1 MVKKPST
8 TKTIRR
14 QSNTPS
20 FRIVFEADEELE
32 QFGPNALSV
41 FALSLYLR
49 LDDLEEF
56 AANSIVE
63 GPNDKKLDICY
74 ISIADGLAVMVQSYL
89 SPHWNRS
96 AARENKASDL
106 NTAMAWLLSA
116 DEREVPPHLKS
127 KAIDLRRAIV
137 SGEINRIELLFIHN
151 CPESVNVER
160 ELKVVAA
167 ATKSKIAALDRS
179 ASRNLTIAHRELGLK
194 GIEDL
199 YKSRDSEILV
209 DRLIT
214 LPAKTHIQQRGMG
227 WRAILVTVPGHWLQ
241 GLYSEHGDRL
251 FSANYRDFL
260 GSTSRKGNINN
271 AITKTTES
279 EPDNFWVYNNGVTAL
294 THKIRLGKPK
304 RIRGISIINGAQ
316 TTGSL
321 SEAAREKTKR
331 ASVMLRVVEC
341 SDKRLIDKI
350 IRYNNTQNDIKPA
363 DKRSKDQI
371 QKRLQ
376 EDFGAFGI
384 IYAHRRSSVRT
395 QRGAITAAS
404 LGAALCAFHGDP
416 QTAYRNAKE
425 IFDVDDVYDRVFPR
439 GIRAEHIF
447 LVRALSSAIDKVKA
461 QLKSRISDGAAT
473 DTDLDQYEVLKF
485 SASKHFLFY
494 LIGELADQI
503 MNRHVAD
510 KYSWLC
516 RKDVIKADNTSL
528 MKAWKETLGAILPH
542 VSMLVKAKGAD
553 AFYDVP
559 RNKEMSR
566 DIATQTKALIASLPV
581 LSGQFQSLRD
591 RTSI

>member
-1 MVKKPST
+1 MRSKTST
-8 TKTIRR
+8 GKRL
-14 QSNTPS
+14 QGQANTLS
-20 FRIVFEADEELE
+20 FKSVFEADDELE
-32 QFGPNALSV
+32 QFGSNSLSM

-49 LDDLEEF
+49 LDDLGEF

-63 GPNDKKLDICY
+63 GPNDKKLDIFY
-74 ISIADGLAVMVQSYL
+74 LSIADGLAVMVQSYL
-89 SPHWNRS
+89 SPDWNRI
-96 AARENKASDL
+96 AARESKASDL

-116 DEREVPPHLKS
+116 DQREVPPHLKS

-151 CPESVNVER
+151 CPESKNVER
-160 ELKVVAA
+160 ELKVVAT
-167 ATKSKIAALDRS
+167 ATKSKVAALDFD
-179 ASRNLTIAHRELGLK
+179 ASRRITIAHRELGLK

-214 LPAKTHIQQRGMG
+214 LPAKTHIQQKGTG
-227 WRAILVTVPGHWLQ
+227 WRSILVTVPGHWLQ
-241 GLYSEHGDRL
+241 GLYSAHGDRL

-260 GSTSRKGNINN
+260 GSTSRKGNINY

-294 THKIRLGKPK
+294 THKIRLGKTK

-321 SEAAREKTKR
+321 SEAQREKTKR
-331 ASVMLRVVEC
+331 VSVMLRIVEC
-341 SDKRLIDKI
+341 SDKKLIDKI

-376 EDFGAFGI
+376 EDFGALGI
-384 IYAHRRSSVRT
+384 TYAHRRSSVRT
-395 QRGAITAAS
+395 RRGTITAAS
-404 LGAALCAFHGDP
+404 LGPALCAFHGDP

-439 GIRAEHIF
+439 GISAAHVF
-447 LVRALSSAIDKVKA
+447 LVRALSSAIDSVKA
-461 QLKSRISDGAAT
+461 GLKSRISDGAAT
-473 DTDLDQYEVLKF
+473 NTDLEQYEVLKF

-510 KYSWLC
+510 KYDWVC
-516 RKDVIKADNTSL
+516 TKDVIKADNTSL
-528 MKAWKETLGAILPH
+528 IKAWGETLGAILPH
-542 VSMLVKAKGAD
+542 VSMLIKAKGAD

-559 RNKEMSR
+559 RSKEMSR

-581 LSGQFQSLRD
+581 LSSQFQSLRD
-591 RTSI
+591 RSSI